1 MNFSEF
7 DFTHEVMDGLS
18 SMGFETCTPVQE
30 AAIPVILKGSDLIA
44 CAQTGTGKTA
54 AYLLPV
60 LNHISANGHD
70 GMHTLIIAPTREL
83 VLQIDQQI
91 EGFSYFTGASS
102 LAVYGGG
109 IGATFDQQK
118 QALVR
123 GADII
128 VATPGRLLSHI
139 NLGYADF
146 GTIRTLIL
154 DEADRMLDMGFFD
167 DIMRIVSQL
176 PVERQTLLFSATMP
190 PKIRQM
196 AKMILR
202 EPEQINIAISKP
214 AENIVQAAYLAYEG
228 QKVPLLKELLKG
240 KTEYRSVIIFTS
252 RKANV
257 NGLVRELR
265 RLGFKVDG
273 MLSDLE
279 QNEREEVM
287 LRFRNRQTQ
296 ILVAT
301 DIVSRG
307 IDIDAIDLVINY
319 DVPRDPE
326 DYVHRI
332 GRTARAQM
340 SGIALTLISDQDQ
353 YDFKKIE
360 DLIEKEIHKIPL
372 PEGLGEGPA
381 YNPGT
386 RRRGGFRTPAERREG
401 GSGQGAGRR
410 DFRHRDRGSR
420 KGPRKEGGQGA

>member
-1 MNFSEF
+1 MNFTDF
-7 DFTHEVMDGLS
+7 DFTHDVLDGLS
-18 SMGFETCTPVQE
+18 SMGFEKCTPVQE
-30 AAIPVILKGSDLIA
+30 FAIPVIMEGKDLIA

-54 AYLLPV
+54 AYLLPI
-60 LNHISANGHD
+60 LNNISREGHT

-109 IGATFDQQK
+109 VGAAFDQQK
-118 QALVR
+118 SALVQ

-139 NLGYADF
+139 NMKYSDF
-146 GTIRTLIL
+146 STIQTLIL

-167 DIMRIVSQL
+167 DIMRIVGEL
-176 PVERQTLLFSATMP
+176 PVVRQTLLFSATMP

-196 AKMILR
+196 AGMILKN
-202 EPEQINIAISKP
+202 PEQINIAISKP
-214 AENIVQAAYLAYEG
+214 AENIVQAAYMVYEG
-228 QKVPLLKELLKG
+228 QKVPLIKELLKG
-240 KTEYRSVIIFTS
+240 KTEYKSILIFTS

-265 RLGFKVDG
+265 RMGFSADG

-279 QNEREEVM
+279 QKEREEVM
-287 LRFRNRQTQ
+287 LRFKNRETQ

-307 IDIDAIDLVINY
+307 IDIDSIDLVMNY

-332 GRTARAQM
+332 GRTARASQ
-340 SGIALTLISDQDQ
+340 SGVAITLISDNDMH
-353 YDFKKIE
+353 DFRKIE
-360 DLIEKEIHKIPL
+360 ELIERDILKIPL
-372 PEGLGEGPA
+372 PAGMGEGPL
-381 YNPGT
+381 YNPSA
-386 RRRGGFRTPAERREG
+386 RRKMAPRSSAGGGRGGERR
-401 GSGQGAGRR
+401 APAKK
-410 DFRHRDRGSR
+410 DFRHRDRGDR
-420 KGPRKEGGQGA
+420 HGHKKD